1 MSKRSNRKSR
11 HVTFDLHEG
20 DEEDTRNPITEQRT
34 AYPRISLRDKF
45 DALISSEST
54 GINNDNDEEMC
65 TTKTLRDVPQQNR
78 NNLIK
83 ARVSKMFIL
92 FIVIACIIRIIQSH
106 HDGNNDS
113 LDMMIQDTELQLI
126 NKQIQ
131 QDAELQLIDK
141 QIQQDTKLRLI
152 DKQIQ
157 SSPSIKCSGNQYAKT
172 CTDCITTTT
181 LGKEGCNRDCY
192 FVDGQCKTKEII
204 SKVSC
209 DGHLVDNCHE
219 CSEEICSGDCY
230 WGDWT
235 KSGAMICLRLFDE

>member
-1 MSKRSNRKSR
+1 M
-11 HVTFDLHEG
+11 G
-20 DEEDTRNPITEQRT
+20 
-34 AYPRISLRDKF
+34 
-45 DALISSEST
+45 
-54 GINNDNDEEMC
+54 
-65 TTKTLRDVPQQNR
+65 TTKTLRDVPQLNH

-83 ARVSKMFIL
+83 ARVSKLFIL
-92 FIVIACIIRIIQSH
+92 FIMIACIIRIIQSYY
-106 HDGNNDS
+106 DGNNDS
-113 LDMMIQDTELQLI
+113 LDIIIQDT
-126 NKQIQ
+126 
-131 QDAELQLIDK
+131 ELQLIDK

-157 SSPSIKCSGNQYAKT
+157 QDTKLQLIDKQIQSSPSIKCSGNQFAKT
-172 CTDCITTTT
+172 CSGCITTT

-192 FVDGQCKTKEII
+192 LTKDEQCKAKEII

-235 KSGAMICLRLFDE
+235 KIGAMVCLRLFNE

>member
-1 MSKRSNRKSR
+1 MMSKRSNGKSR
-11 HVTFDLHEG
+11 HVTFDLHEE
-20 DEEDTRNPITEQRT
+20 DEEEDTRNPITDHRT
-34 AYPRISLRDKF
+34 YPRISLRDKF
-45 DALISSEST
+45 DALISGSDST
-54 GINNDNDEEMC
+54 FTISGDDRDINDEEMG
-65 TTKTLRDVPQQNR
+65 TTKTLRDAPQLNH

-83 ARVSKMFIL
+83 ARVSKIFSL
-92 FIVIACIIRIIQSH
+92 FIMIACIIRIKQSH

-113 LDMMIQDTELQLI
+113 LDMMIQDT
-126 NKQIQ
+126 
-131 QDAELQLIDK
+131 ELQLIDK

-157 SSPSIKCSGNQYAKT
+157 SSSPSIKCSGNQFAET
-172 CTDCITTTT
+172 CSDCITTT
-181 LGKEGCNRDCY
+181 LEKEGCNRDCY
-192 FVDGQCKTKEII
+192 FVDEQCKTKEII

-235 KSGAMICLRLFDE
+235 KSQAICLRLFNE

>member
-1 MSKRSNRKSR
+1 MSKRSNGKSR
-11 HVTFDLHEG
+11 HVTFDLHEE
-20 DEEDTRNPITEQRT
+20 DEAEDTRNPITEHR

-54 GINNDNDEEMC
+54 ISSTSPVINNDMVNDEEMC
-65 TTKTLRDVPQQNR
+65 TTKTLKDVPQQKR
-78 NNLIK
+78 SNLTNK
-83 ARVSKMFIL
+83 ARVSKMLIL
-92 FIVIACIIRIIQSH
+92 FIMIACIIRIIQSYY
-106 HDGNNDS
+106 DGNNDS
-113 LDMMIQDTELQLI
+113 LDIIIQDTELQLI

-131 QDAELQLIDK
+131 QDTELQ
-141 QIQQDTKLRLI
+141 LI

-157 SSPSIKCSGNQYAKT
+157 SSPSIKCSGNQFAKT
-172 CTDCITTTT
+172 CSDCITTT

-192 FVDGQCKTKEII
+192 FVDEQCKTKEIM

-235 KSGAMICLRLFDE
+235 KSGAMVCLKLFDE

>member
-1 MSKRSNRKSR
+1 MSKRSNAKSR
-11 HVTFDLHEG
+11 HVTFDLHEEEV
-20 DEEDTRNPITEQRT
+20 DEDTRNPITEQRT

-54 GINNDNDEEMC
+54 GINNDRDINDEEMC
-65 TTKTLRDVPQQNR
+65 STKTLRDVPQQNR
-78 NNLIK
+78 YNL
-83 ARVSKMFIL
+83 AHVSKMFIL

-131 QDAELQLIDK
+131 QD
-141 QIQQDTKLRLI
+141 TKLQLI

-157 SSPSIKCSGNQYAKT
+157 SSPSIKCSGNQFAKT
-172 CTDCITTTT
+172 CSDCITTT

-192 FVDGQCKTKEII
+192 FVDGQCKAKEII

-235 KSGAMICLRLFDE
+235 KSGAMVCLKLFDE

>member
-1 MSKRSNRKSR
+1 MMSKRSNGKSR
-11 HVTFDLHEG
+11 QVTFDLHEE
-20 DEEDTRNPITEQRT
+20 DEEEDTRNPITEHRT
-34 AYPRISLRDKF
+34 YPRISLRDKF

-54 GINNDNDEEMC
+54 GINNDRDINDADEEMG
-65 TTKTLRDVPQQNR
+65 TTKTLRDVPQLNH

-83 ARVSKMFIL
+83 ARVSKIFSL
-92 FIVIACIIRIIQSH
+92 FIMIACIIRIIQSYY
-106 HDGNNDS
+106 DGNNDS

-126 NKQIQ
+126 
-131 QDAELQLIDK
+131 DK
-141 QIQQDTKLRLI
+141 QIQQDTKLQLI

-157 SSPSIKCSGNQYAKT
+157 SSSPSINCSGNQFAKT
-172 CTDCITTTT
+172 CSDCITTTP
-181 LGKEGCNRDCY
+181 GKKGCDNDCY
-192 FVDGQCKTKEII
+192 LTNDGQCKTKEII